1 MKKSLIILI
10 ACCALFA
17 VLFQFYL
24 MYQNRTQSV
33 PETIIRFFSF
43 FTILTNSLVAVYF
56 SKLSAEIIFQK
67 SEAKINFEVLT
78 AITVYILI
86 VGLVYQV
93 LLRHLW
99 SPTGLQ
105 RVVDEM
111 LHSLNPLLVLIFW
124 IMNRK
129 GNNLQYK
136 SLLKWLIFPLAYLV
150 FVLIRGEIS
159 GFYPY
164 PFINVTEIG
173 FQQVIINSLG
183 MTAAFVLIST
193 LLIRFSKRKTNSSVV
208 N

>member
-1 MKKSLIILI
+1 MKKSLILFI

-17 VLFQFYL
+17 VVFQFYL
-24 MYQNRTQSV
+24 MYQNRNQSV

-43 FTILTNSLVAVYF
+43 FTILTNSLEAVYF
-56 SKLSAEIIFQK
+56 SKLSAELIFKK
-67 SEAKINFEVLT
+67 SDAKINFGVLT

-93 LLRHLW
+93 ILRHLW

-129 GNNLQYK
+129 GNILQYK
-136 SLLKWLIFPLAYLV
+136 SLLTWLIFPLAYLV
-150 FVLIRGEIS
+150 FVLLRGEIS

-164 PFINVTEIG
+164 PFLNVTEIG
-173 FQQVIINSLG
+173 LQQVIMNSLG
-183 MTAAFVLIST
+183 MTAVFVLMSV
-193 LLIRFSKRKTNSSVV
+193 LLIWISKRKTNASAV